1 MCKIKHNQYSQ
12 AHKFICHPALWE
24 FRREDAAV
32 PHTSRFS
39 SFKSIAG
46 PPRLLKALPAAC
58 RRPSSGRCCTA
69 LLSFQSIVGHFCA
82 AAPGAS
88 LSKALHPWP
97 CDFPQLLPPA
107 SLALLSQR
115 PSFCP
120 IKHVSE
126 AQAASLPKETRE
138 RGVDVGVAVLLQAAS
153 QEVLLTR
160 RSRNMSI
167 FPNLWVPPGKAQT
180 EGLLDAGLRELREET
195 GLWLHRGEFS
205 WHTLALWEST
215 YPPRLSRGLPKRHH
229 VVVYLLLCSHLM
241 PQQLQAR
248 MKPDEAEVSAYAWL
262 EPHLL
267 EVIAATEDRLGDGA
281 RKTAGALPP
290 TIRYMGGLES
300 PDRTAPLSPW
310 LIHPTPPRD
319 VERVSTGTKFALRL
333 WLDTVWP
340 ASPSGGSWMLR
351 EPREGGGRLVLG
363 NGC

>member
-82 AAPGAS
+82 AHEDQCVVNCGLDQHRFLISDQAFPGS
-88 LSKALHPWP
+88 SRV
-97 CDFPQLLPPA
+97 LL
-107 SLALLSQR
+107 QR

-167 FPNLWVPPGKAQT
+167 FPNLWVPPGGHIEPDEQ
-180 EGLLDAGLRELREET
+180 
-195 GLWLHRGEFS
+195 
-205 WHTLALWEST
+205 ST

-290 TIRYMGGLES
+290 TISITELDNGVAKSVAVPGTTFLNS
-300 PDRTAPLSPW
+300 APAEGE
-310 LIHPTPPRD
+310 D

-333 WLDTVWP
+333 WLDTV
-340 ASPSGGSWMLR
+340 AAQTA
-351 EPREGGGRLVLG
+351 
-363 NGC
+363 

>member
-1 MCKIKHNQYSQ
+1 MHRG
-12 AHKFICHPALWE
+12 LG
-24 FRREDAAV
+24 
-32 PHTSRFS
+32 
-39 SFKSIAG
+39 AG
-46 PPRLLKALPAAC
+46 KRGGEGS

-82 AAPGAS
+82 AHEDQCVVNCGLDQHRFLISDQAFPGS
-88 LSKALHPWP
+88 SRV
-97 CDFPQLLPPA
+97 LL
-107 SLALLSQR
+107 QR

-167 FPNLWVPPGKAQT
+167 FPNLWVPPGGHIEPDEQ
-180 EGLLDAGLRELREET
+180 LLDAGLRELREET

-290 TIRYMGGLES
+290 TISITELDNGVAKSVAVPGTTFLNS
-300 PDRTAPLSPW
+300 APAEGE
-310 LIHPTPPRD
+310 D

-333 WLDTVWP
+333 WLDTV
-340 ASPSGGSWMLR
+340 AAQTA
-351 EPREGGGRLVLG
+351 
-363 NGC
+363 